1 MKKIA
6 VILFTVFSITTAH
19 AFDYHGIKSGMTKAE
34 VSEVLKG
41 LGATQDKY
49 NQVDLMG
56 LAGMIKDKKLKD
68 VNESPIMMSFTYNYE
83 DRLYKLQLN
92 YLTDQTGPR
101 GLGLKQALEAK
112 FGAEVT
118 EGRLKL
124 YSTSIDNTVAILIDE
139 KMVKSA
145 IAHHKSKYM
154 GEL

>member
-56 LAGMIKDKKLKD
+56 KDKKLKD